1 MLLAELAREY
11 QMNIVIGDYKSIL
24 GDGCYIGRSS
34 VMLDVS
40 RRKAMLLALMICL
53 AMILLIGFVQKACGV
68 AANTGAVEPALVLR
82 FY

>member
-24 GDGCYIGRSS
+24 GDGCYIERSS

-40 RRKAMLLALMICL
+40 RRKAMLLAW
-53 AMILLIGFVQKACGV
+53 
-68 AANTGAVEPALVLR
+68 
-82 FY
+82 